1 MNLKR
6 FIALSLIAL
15 YSSATLAIS
24 SGIRSNKDNECAI
37 WLCLPTGFATDGCSS
52 AHRAYISR
60 ITDVNYH
67 GTRKYTDLPDF
78 KYCEEKEPNNLQSTV
93 NIPKSEMSYV
103 TYYEIKMPAY
113 NTATRWKWIYKE
125 ESSRQYGCDKVE
137 NNRCYKRLYQ
147 VVAAVSTT
155 PARTF
160 QSSTPTHKYK
170 TINIGERFYTEKT
183 APYSS
188 VSEVRV
194 DGKTVGE
201 RYYR

>member
-6 FIALSLIAL
+6 FFALSLIAL

-52 AHRAYISR
+52 AHSAYISR

-125 ESSRQYGCDKVE
+125 ESNRQYGCDKVE

>member
-24 SGIRSNKDNECAI
+24 SGIRSKKDNECAI
-37 WLCLPTGFATDGCSS
+37 WLCLPAGFATSGCSL
-52 AHRAYISR
+52 AHQAYISR
-60 ITDVNYH
+60 VTDVNAS
-67 GTRKYTDLPDF
+67 GVRRYTDIPDF
-78 KYCEEKEPNNLQSTV
+78 KFCEEKEPQQQQTV
-93 NIPKSEMSYV
+93 NVPKSDIAYV

-125 ESSRQYGCDKVE
+125 ESNRQYGCDKVE

-160 QSSTPTHKYK
+160 ESATPTHKYK
-170 TINIGERFYTEKT
+170 TINIGQRDYTEKT
-183 APYSS
+183 APYKA

>member
-24 SGIRSNKDNECAI
+24 SGIKSNKDNECAI
-37 WLCLPTGFATDGCSS
+37 WLCLPAGFATSGCSL
-52 AHRAYISR
+52 AHQAYISR
-60 ITDVNYH
+60 VTDVNAS
-67 GTRKYTDLPDF
+67 GVRRYTDIPDF
-78 KYCEEKEPNNLQSTV
+78 KFCEEKEPQHQQTV
-93 NIPKSEMSYV
+93 NVPKSDIAYV

-113 NTATRWKWIYKE
+113 NTATRWVYE
-125 ESSRQYGCDKVE
+125 EKSSFQYGCDKVE
-137 NNRCYKRLYQ
+137 NHKCYKRLYQ

-160 QSSTPTHKYK
+160 ESATPTHKYK
-170 TINIGERFYTEKT
+170 TINIGQRDYTEKT
-183 APYSS
+183 APYKA

>member
-6 FIALSLIAL
+6 LFALSLIAL

-125 ESSRQYGCDKVE
+125 ESNRQYGCDKVE